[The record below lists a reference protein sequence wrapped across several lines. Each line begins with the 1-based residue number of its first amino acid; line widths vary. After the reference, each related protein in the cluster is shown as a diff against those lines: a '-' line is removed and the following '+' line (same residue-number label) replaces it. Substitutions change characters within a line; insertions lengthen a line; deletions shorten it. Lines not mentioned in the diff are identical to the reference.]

1 MRRVA
6 DNEYEIS
13 VRHDT
18 NNPRQRLWFYFKA
31 QNARAGQRV
40 LIHIVNFSKTKSLY
54 RDGMSPLV
62 RTASSP
68 TWERINPK
76 SLFYYKQKDRP
87 TKKQDDSGRGSPGPD
102 GGRDSPEDG
111 EGGRKTP
118 CVLSI
123 VYTFERK
130 EAHWFSYSYPFGYTM
145 QQHLLDALERKKLPY
160 VKRELLCRTLQNR
173 RCDVLTIGEDVN
185 VNLNDGDNARDETEA
200 AGEAQGDAPRS
211 PSEKPAESPPTHRSV
226 VMITCRVHPGETPC
240 SHTLRGFIDFVTGDS
255 AMAVKL
261 RKRVTFVLVP
271 MLNPDGCAL
280 GNYRTDSTGVDLN
293 RAWRNAD
300 NETKGD
306 WVGTGTFAEH
316 KAAEQK
322 TARFP
327 TLRHAMALAR
337 KYASSATHSLE
348 FYIDIH
354 AHSTSK
360 SSFFFVNDPHDDE
373 DVGAWE
379 RVAALPKLMDHNCA
393 QLDAPGFSLSAC
405 RFCSNPDK
413 AGTGRRAVGDM
424 ARAAHIKRMGDKSRP
439 AGQDSDERLAAD
451 KSTPETM
458 CYTLEMSFYN
468 APSRARQWSPA
479 TSNEDSYERHGVG
492 LAHAFVDYYRLRP
505 PTEQRVEGILR
516 RMDNAAKVAAGSDQA
531 AAWTKGDL
539 MFGFGT
545 QIFADGGASNK
556 VWNKNG
562 AREARAALNAREP
575 SFTRW
580 LSVRSQTL
588 APKNVS
594 APPVSP
600 TPSTAN
606 KTSKKTLGSAEK
618 TSPRG
623 GGKKATSVGKHR
635 RNGSPA
641 AASGKKETPG
651 SEKPGKE
658 SKSSPGIVPTA
669 FEFVAIPTAPS
680 PTCDAN
686 LAGKKGVGR
695 AKLRS
700 RMRNV
705 SSPPPPEDTGEASVA
720 NEEDFPV
727 EREEAPPGIA
737 AADPAFWIPTGVP
750 SRPHS
755 SDVVGTGGSEGLY
768 GLAADMARARVDA
781 GAFGLATFAESTGPL
796 FGATFSEQNGS
807 SGGSIS
813 GEGAARRSRPPPKP
827 APPPLY
833 PWEEEDDDGFGDAL
847 VAARRLRSA

>member
-1 MRRVA
+1 
-6 DNEYEIS
+6 
-13 VRHDT
+13 
-18 NNPRQRLWFYFKA
+18 
-31 QNARAGQRV
+31 
-40 LIHIVNFSKTKSLY
+40 
-54 RDGMSPLV
+54 
-62 RTASSP
+62 
-68 TWERINPK
+68 
-76 SLFYYKQKDRP
+76 
-87 TKKQDDSGRGSPGPD
+87 
-102 GGRDSPEDG
+102 
-111 EGGRKTP
+111 
-118 CVLSI
+118 
-123 VYTFERK
+123 
-130 EAHWFSYSYPFGYTM
+130 
-145 QQHLLDALERKKLPY
+145 
-160 VKRELLCRTLQNR
+160 
-173 RCDVLTIGEDVN
+173 
-185 VNLNDGDNARDETEA
+185 
-200 AGEAQGDAPRS
+200 
-211 PSEKPAESPPTHRSV
+211 
-226 VMITCRVHPGETPC
+226 
-240 SHTLRGFIDFVTGDS
+240 
-255 AMAVKL
+255 
-261 RKRVTFVLVP
+261 
-271 MLNPDGCAL
+271 
-280 GNYRTDSTGVDLN
+280 
-293 RAWRNAD
+293 
-300 NETKGD
+300 
-306 WVGTGTFAEH
+306 
-316 KAAEQK
+316 
-322 TARFP
+322 
-327 TLRHAMALAR
+327 
-337 KYASSATHSLE
+337 
-348 FYIDIH
+348 
-354 AHSTSK
+354 
-360 SSFFFVNDPHDDE
+360 
-373 DVGAWE
+373 
-379 RVAALPKLMDHNCA
+379 
-393 QLDAPGFSLSAC
+393 
-405 RFCSNPDK
+405 
-413 AGTGRRAVGDM
+413 
-424 ARAAHIKRMGDKSRP
+424 
-439 AGQDSDERLAAD
+439 
-451 KSTPETM
+451 
-458 CYTLEMSFYN
+458 MSFYN

-600 TPSTAN
+600 TPSAAN

-651 SEKPGKE
+651 SSAGKE
-658 SKSSPGIVPTA
+658 SKSSPGIAPTA

-720 NEEDFPV
+720 SEEDGV
-727 EREEAPPGIA
+727 EREEAPPEIA

-755 SDVVGTGGSEGLY
+755 SDVVATGGSEGLY

-796 FGATFSEQNGS
+796 FGASFSGSNG
-807 SGGSIS
+807 SGGSIQS
-813 GEGAARRSRPPPKP
+813 EGAARRARPPRPSASRETQSQSAP
-827 APPPLY
+827 RRTAPNAPP
-833 PWEEEDDDGFGDAL
+833 
-847 VAARRLRSA
+847 AAAAGRVSVGGVSFVFCGSGCL

>member
-1 MRRVA
+1 
-6 DNEYEIS
+6 
-13 VRHDT
+13 
-18 NNPRQRLWFYFKA
+18 
-31 QNARAGQRV
+31 
-40 LIHIVNFSKTKSLY
+40 
-54 RDGMSPLV
+54 
-62 RTASSP
+62 
-68 TWERINPK
+68 
-76 SLFYYKQKDRP
+76 
-87 TKKQDDSGRGSPGPD
+87 
-102 GGRDSPEDG
+102 
-111 EGGRKTP
+111 
-118 CVLSI
+118 
-123 VYTFERK
+123 
-130 EAHWFSYSYPFGYTM
+130 
-145 QQHLLDALERKKLPY
+145 
-160 VKRELLCRTLQNR
+160 
-173 RCDVLTIGEDVN
+173 
-185 VNLNDGDNARDETEA
+185 
-200 AGEAQGDAPRS
+200 
-211 PSEKPAESPPTHRSV
+211 
-226 VMITCRVHPGETPC
+226 
-240 SHTLRGFIDFVTGDS
+240 
-255 AMAVKL
+255 
-261 RKRVTFVLVP
+261 
-271 MLNPDGCAL
+271 
-280 GNYRTDSTGVDLN
+280 
-293 RAWRNAD
+293 
-300 NETKGD
+300 
-306 WVGTGTFAEH
+306 
-316 KAAEQK
+316 
-322 TARFP
+322 
-327 TLRHAMALAR
+327 
-337 KYASSATHSLE
+337 
-348 FYIDIH
+348 
-354 AHSTSK
+354 
-360 SSFFFVNDPHDDE
+360 
-373 DVGAWE
+373 
-379 RVAALPKLMDHNCA
+379 
-393 QLDAPGFSLSAC
+393 
-405 RFCSNPDK
+405 
-413 AGTGRRAVGDM
+413 
-424 ARAAHIKRMGDKSRP
+424 
-439 AGQDSDERLAAD
+439 
-451 KSTPETM
+451 M

-505 PTEQRVEGILR
+505 PTEQRVEGISR

-651 SEKPGKE
+651 SSAGKE

-705 SSPPPPEDTGEASVA
+705 SSSPPPEDTVASD
-720 NEEDFPV
+720 EDGV
-727 EREEAPPGIA
+727 EHKEVNKHEEAPGIA

-750 SRPHS
+750 SRPHF

>member
-1 MRRVA
+1 MLAHPPRVH
-6 DNEYEIS
+6 
-13 VRHDT
+13 RF
-18 NNPRQRLWFYFKA
+18 R
-31 QNARAGQRV
+31 
-40 LIHIVNFSKTKSLY
+40 
-54 RDGMSPLV
+54 
-62 RTASSP
+62 
-68 TWERINPK
+68 
-76 SLFYYKQKDRP
+76 
-87 TKKQDDSGRGSPGPD
+87 
-102 GGRDSPEDG
+102 
-111 EGGRKTP
+111 
-118 CVLSI
+118 
-123 VYTFERK
+123 
-130 EAHWFSYSYPFGYTM
+130 
-145 QQHLLDALERKKLPY
+145 
-160 VKRELLCRTLQNR
+160 NR
-173 RCDVLTIGEDVN
+173 R
-185 VNLNDGDNARDETEA
+185 
-200 AGEAQGDAPRS
+200 
-211 PSEKPAESPPTHRSV
+211 
-226 VMITCRVHPGETPC
+226 
-240 SHTLRGFIDFVTGDS
+240 LR
-255 AMAVKL
+255 MAVKL

-280 GNYRTDSTGVDLN
+280 GNYRTDSSGVDLN

-300 NETKGD
+300 NGTKGE

-337 KYASSATHSLE
+337 KYASSHTHSLE

-360 SSFFFVNDPHDDE
+360 SSFFFVNDPHDEE

-424 ARAAHIKRMGDKSRP
+424 ARAAHIKRTGAARP
-439 AGQDSDERLAAD
+439 AGQDEKDETLAAD

-505 PTEQRVEGILR
+505 PTEQRVEGISR

-651 SEKPGKE
+651 SVRPERKVSLRRGSHPRRLN
-658 SKSSPGIVPTA
+658 SSPY
-669 FEFVAIPTAPS
+669 
-680 PTCDAN
+680 
-686 LAGKKGVGR
+686 
-695 AKLRS
+695 
-700 RMRNV
+700 
-705 SSPPPPEDTGEASVA
+705 PP
-720 NEEDFPV
+720 
-727 EREEAPPGIA
+727 
-737 AADPAFWIPTGVP
+737 
-750 SRPHS
+750 
-755 SDVVGTGGSEGLY
+755 
-768 GLAADMARARVDA
+768 
-781 GAFGLATFAESTGPL
+781 
-796 FGATFSEQNGS
+796 
-807 SGGSIS
+807 
-813 GEGAARRSRPPPKP
+813 RPPQRATPTWRVRKG
-827 APPPLY
+827 
-833 PWEEEDDDGFGDAL
+833 WDGRSFG
-847 VAARRLRSA
+847 RE

>member
-31 QNARAGQRV
+31 QNARAGQKV

-76 SLFYYKQKDRP
+76 SVFYYKQKDRP

-200 AGEAQGDAPRS
+200 GGPAQGDAPRS
-211 PSEKPAESPPTHRSV
+211 PSEKPAESPPTRRSV

-300 NETKGD
+300 NGTKGE

-424 ARAAHIKRMGDKSRP
+424 ARAAHIKRTGLKP
-439 AGQDSDERLAAD
+439 QASDE
-451 KSTPETM
+451 
-458 CYTLEMSFYN
+458 
-468 APSRARQWSPA
+468 
-479 TSNEDSYERHGVG
+479 
-492 LAHAFVDYYRLRP
+492 
-505 PTEQRVEGILR
+505 
-516 RMDNAAKVAAGSDQA
+516 
-531 AAWTKGDL
+531 
-539 MFGFGT
+539 
-545 QIFADGGASNK
+545 
-556 VWNKNG
+556 
-562 AREARAALNAREP
+562 
-575 SFTRW
+575 
-580 LSVRSQTL
+580 TL
-588 APKNVS
+588 A
-594 APPVSP
+594 
-600 TPSTAN
+600 
-606 KTSKKTLGSAEK
+606 
-618 TSPRG
+618 R
-623 GGKKATSVGKHR
+623 
-635 RNGSPA
+635 
-641 AASGKKETPG
+641 
-651 SEKPGKE
+651 
-658 SKSSPGIVPTA
+658 
-669 FEFVAIPTAPS
+669 
-680 PTCDAN
+680 
-686 LAGKKGVGR
+686 
-695 AKLRS
+695 
-700 RMRNV
+700 
-705 SSPPPPEDTGEASVA
+705 
-720 NEEDFPV
+720 
-727 EREEAPPGIA
+727 
-737 AADPAFWIPTGVP
+737 
-750 SRPHS
+750 
-755 SDVVGTGGSEGLY
+755 
-768 GLAADMARARVDA
+768 
-781 GAFGLATFAESTGPL
+781 
-796 FGATFSEQNGS
+796 
-807 SGGSIS
+807 
-813 GEGAARRSRPPPKP
+813 
-827 APPPLY
+827 
-833 PWEEEDDDGFGDAL
+833 
-847 VAARRLRSA
+847 